1 MHQVATKA
9 LALAEA
15 TAARRSELFKEQEQ
29 SIVKHTDRLFARLM
43 ICQWIAGVVAAL
55 LISPRA
61 WTGTDYTWHLHLWAA
76 LLLGGII
83 TSLPVSL
90 AWTDRKSTRLNSSH
104 G

>member
-29 SIVKHTDRLFARLM
+29 SIVKHTDRLL
-43 ICQWIAGVVAAL
+43 ICQWSAGVVAAL